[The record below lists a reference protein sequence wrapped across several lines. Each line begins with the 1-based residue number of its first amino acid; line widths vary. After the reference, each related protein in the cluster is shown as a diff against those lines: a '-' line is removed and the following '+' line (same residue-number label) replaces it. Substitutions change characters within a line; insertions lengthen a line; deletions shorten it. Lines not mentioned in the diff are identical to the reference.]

1 MGQDSKLASSK
12 IMNGIIKLLLLLAVE
27 VIVIGGVAF
36 YMSVTNNPAPSD
48 RPLPL
53 ALLGSITAVIFNILF
68 DIARDNI
75 IANHERRI
83 EHLENDVQ
91 KIDNELAVLKR
102 RILPEG

>member
-91 KIDNELAVLKR
+91 KIDNELTVLKR
-102 RILPEG
+102 RILP

>member
-1 MGQDSKLASSK
+1 MGQYSKLASSK